1 MAKNKLQQYHYWVL
15 APHVQTND
23 VNLDYYYD
31 FTQSIEEYTRVFSSL
46 KCTWK
51 WQPVTVDNYKEIIKT
66 IATGKS
72 QLSPFIINLCDGDDV
87 NGVPGVA
94 VIHELEKYELPYSG
108 ASDYFYDITT
118 SKIPMKEAFNLHGV
132 PTASW
137 KVIKKN
143 TKNICTELK
152 PPLLIKPAVSG
163 GSMGVS
169 VKNVVYTQQ
178 ELDARIKELKEG
190 YRGWNLMVDG
200 LFVEEFI
207 IGAEYTTFIIGNYLN
222 PESCIVYEP
231 IYRKFHESLP
241 KQEQFLSFDR
251 LWEIY
256 EEEEAMPDG
265 DNFYEYLKVASS
277 DLVSELKK
285 LTIEAYKACK
295 GVGYGRLDFR
305 RDDITGQLYCLEVNA
320 QCGLS
325 EDENYT
331 SIGAILRVSHKSFT
345 SVIQHII
352 EEALVR
358 IQQKVKLPV

>member
-1 MAKNKLQQYHYWVL
+1 MAKTKLQQYHYWVL
-15 APHVQTND
+15 APLVQTND
-23 VNLDYYYD
+23 ANLDYYYD
-31 FTQSIEEYTRVFSSL
+31 FTQSIEEYTRVFAAL

-51 WQPVTVDNYKEIIKT
+51 WQPVTTNNYKDIIKT
-66 IATGKS
+66 IATVSGK
-72 QLSPFIINLCDGDDV
+72 LLPFIINLCDGDDV

-94 VIHELEKYELPYSG
+94 VIHELEKYELPYTG

-118 SKIPMKEAFNLHGV
+118 SKIPMKEAFNQHDV
-132 PTASW
+132 PTANW

-143 TKNICTELK
+143 TKNSFAELK

-169 VKNVVYTQQ
+169 VKNVIYTQQ
-178 ELDARIKELKEG
+178 ELDTRVKELKEG

-207 IGAEYTTFIIGNYLN
+207 TGEEYTTFIIGNYEN
-222 PESCIVYEP
+222 PDGCIVYEP

-256 EEEEAMPDG
+256 EEEDAMPNG
-265 DNFYEYLKVASS
+265 DNFYEYLKVDSKS
-277 DLVSELKK
+277 LVAQLKK

-295 GVGYGRLDFR
+295 GVGYARLDFR
-305 RDDITGQLYCLEVNA
+305 RDEITGKLYCLEVNA

-331 SIGAILRVSHKSFT
+331 SIGAILRVSNKSFT
-345 SVIQHII
+345 SVIKNII
-352 EEALVR
+352 EEALIRVIER
-358 IQQKVKLPV
+358 TKVPV